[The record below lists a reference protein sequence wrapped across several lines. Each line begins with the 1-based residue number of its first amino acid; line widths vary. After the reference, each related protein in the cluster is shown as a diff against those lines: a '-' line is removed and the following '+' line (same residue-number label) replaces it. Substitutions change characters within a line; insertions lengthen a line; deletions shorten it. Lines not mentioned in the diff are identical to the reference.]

1 MSVNHFYKQYVNIYI
16 YIYIYIYRH
25 RLIHLNI
32 FGRVKNTEFAKKNVT
47 LILKRLIWLEQY
59 MIDFN

>member
-1 MSVNHFYKQYVNIYI
+1 MSANHFYKQYVSIC
-16 YIYIYIYRH
+16 IYRH

-32 FGRVKNTEFAKKNVT
+32 FGRVKNSEFAKKNVT
-47 LILKRLIWLEQY
+47 LILKRLIWIKQY